1 MKGVWQRGAGVALA
15 VALAACG
22 ARGSSVEAGNGDP
35 LRARLLSGDDVPA
48 GYRPLP
54 LASDVTRRWCGTG
67 PLDAPSPRRRAS
79 EVLVSQPDNGSEA
92 VLTDTLME
100 FAPGEGAT
108 FVDAMRR
115 DERSC
120 NRPEVQLTNGLS
132 IEGDRFGIA
141 LPAGGDEQ
149 LVEDVRGTARGPAL
163 HTTSDGA
170 LARIV
175 VRRGDVV
182 VVIEDAVAG
191 LQLDTGFRDRLA
203 IRAAEQAEAGV

>member
-1 MKGVWQRGAGVALA
+1 MKGVWHRGAGVALA

-22 ARGSSVEAGNGDP
+22 ARGSSTEASNGDP
-35 LRARLLSGDDVPA
+35 LITRLLSGDDVPA

-54 LASDVTRRWCGTG
+54 LASDVTRRWCGAG
-67 PLDAPSPRRRAS
+67 ALAAPSARRHAS
-79 EVLVSQPDNGSEA
+79 EVLVSQPEDGTEA
-92 VLTDTLME
+92 VLTDTVLE
-100 FAPGEGAT
+100 FAPGDGAR
-108 FVDAMRR
+108 FVDAMRH
-115 DERSC
+115 DQRSC
-120 NRPEVQLTNGLS
+120 NRPEAQLANGLS

-149 LVEDVRGTARGPAL
+149 LVMDVRGTAHGPAVSASSL
-163 HTTSDGA
+163 GA

-191 LQLDTGFRDRLA
+191 VQLDTGFRDRLA
-203 IRAAEQAEAGV
+203 VRAAEQAEAGV